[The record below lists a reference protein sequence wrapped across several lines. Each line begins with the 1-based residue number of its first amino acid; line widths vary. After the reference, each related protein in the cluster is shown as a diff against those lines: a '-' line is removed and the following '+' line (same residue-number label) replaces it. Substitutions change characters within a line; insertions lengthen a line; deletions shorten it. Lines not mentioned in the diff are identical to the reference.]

1 MTIVQ
6 ELQTIV
12 GDAIVSW
19 ENLKPYWQEQVENAT
34 TPENLPCCIVYP
46 NTTAELK
53 NVIQKAYKNNWRV
66 LPCGSG
72 SKLGWGG
79 LANQVDLVVSTERL
93 NRIIEH
99 AVGDLT
105 VTVEAGVKLADLQ
118 AILQK
123 VGQFLP
129 LEPAYPQNATFG
141 GIVATADSGALRH
154 RYGGI
159 RDMLLGISFIRSDGE
174 SAKAGGR
181 VVKNVAGY
189 DLMKLFTGS
198 YGTLGVISEVTFRVY
213 PIPQASATVVLTGKQ
228 EAVASATNTLLA
240 SALTPTAVDLLS
252 TKLVSQLGFAQDI
265 GLMVRFQS
273 VTESVKEQSSRLLSI
288 GQKLGLQGTVYLNN
302 EPQLWQSLPEQ
313 IWNTP
318 QNSVITCK
326 IGVSPIAAV
335 STLTQLDHLTSSQGL
350 GLIHAGSGLGLL
362 QLDAST
368 VTPQTIMNIR
378 QDCESKNGFLTILEA
393 PATIKK
399 QLDVWGYNGNA
410 LEMMRQIKQQFD
422 PKNLLSPNRFVGG
435 I

>member
-6 ELQTIV
+6 ELESIV

-19 ENLKPYWQEQVENAT
+19 ENLKPYWQEQVAKACA
-34 TPENLPCCIVYP
+34 PENVPCCIVYP

-53 NVIQKAYKNNWRV
+53 SVIQTAYKNNWRI

-129 LEPAYPQNATFG
+129 LEAAYPQEATLG

-198 YGTLGVISEVTFRVY
+198 YGTLGILTEVTFRVY
-213 PIPQASATVVLTGKQ
+213 PITQASATVVLTGEQ
-228 EAVASATNTLLA
+228 EAISAATKILLA

-252 TKLVSQLGFAQDI
+252 TKLVSQLGFAQGM

-273 VTESVKEQSSRLLSI
+273 VTESVREQSSRLLSI
-288 GQKLGLQGTVYLNN
+288 GQKLGLQGTVYTDD
-302 EPQLWQSLPEQ
+302 EAQLWQSLPEQ

-318 QNSVITCK
+318 TSPLVTCK
-326 IGVSPIAAV
+326 IGVSPSEAV
-335 STLTQLDHLTSSQGL
+335 LILTQLDYLTSAQGL

-368 VTPQTIMNIR
+368 VTAQTILELR
-378 QDCESKNGFLTILEA
+378 QYCQAKNGFLSILSA

-410 LEMMRQIKQQFD
+410 LEIMRQIKQQFD
-422 PKNLLSPNRFVGG
+422 PKVLLSPNRFVGG

>member
-6 ELQTIV
+6 ELETIV
-12 GDAIVSW
+12 GDAVVSW
-19 ENLKPYWQEQVENAT
+19 ENLKPHWQTQVANANTSENI
-34 TPENLPCCIVYP
+34 PSCIVYP
-46 NTTAELK
+46 NTTAELQSI
-53 NVIQKAYKNNWRV
+53 VQKADKNNWRL

-79 LANQVDLVVSTERL
+79 LANKIDLVVSTERL
-93 NRIIEH
+93 NSIIEH

-118 AILQK
+118 AILAK
-123 VGQFLP
+123 CGQFLP
-129 LEPAYPQNATFG
+129 IEAAYPQEATLG

-159 RDMLLGISFIRSDGE
+159 RDILLGISLIRSDGE
-174 SAKAGGR
+174 SVKAGGR

-198 YGTLGVISEVTFRVY
+198 YGTLGILSELTFRVY
-213 PIPQASATVVLTGKQ
+213 PITQASTTVVLTG
-228 EAVASATNTLLA
+228 EAEAIAATTKILLV

-252 TKLVSQLGFAQDI
+252 TKLVSQLGFAKGF

-288 GQKLGLQGTVYLNN
+288 GQKLGLQGTVYNDDA
-302 EPQLWQSLPEQ
+302 QLWHSLPEQ
-313 IWNTP
+313 IWQTP
-318 QNSVITCK
+318 QKSIITCK
-326 IGVSPIAAV
+326 IGVLPNAAI
-335 STLTQLDHLTSSQGL
+335 SILTELERLTSAQGL

-362 QLDAST
+362 QLDAAM
-368 VTPQTIMNIR
+368 VNAQ
-378 QDCESKNGFLTILEA
+378 TILELRQICQTNKGFLSILLA

-410 LEMMRQIKQQFD
+410 LAIMRQIKQQFD